1 VGWLYLNRFHLQHAV
16 RLKKALIL
24 AYDFPP
30 YNSIGGQRPYA
41 WLQHFKEFGIEPI
54 VVTRHWDLPINS
66 PEDCYLPSI
75 HRSVET
81 ETTDYGTIIRVP
93 FNPNLRD
100 RLISRTG
107 IFASLARKA
116 LSLAQLL
123 TEHSFAFFD
132 NKRTLYEGARQYL
145 AKNKVDVIIATGE
158 PFILF
163 SYTCR
168 LSKEFGTPWIGDY
181 RDGWSTNY
189 NMSFVGIA
197 GKFQHWLMNQIE
209 KKTASTST
217 LLTTA
222 APSFSEEIAALVGRN
237 SDDIPVIYNGY
248 FEEKFK
254 DLDNV
259 PLKQKFSIAH
269 AGTLYSFQRVET
281 FLNGF
286 NLFLEQYPSAEIEV
300 TFYGLNFY
308 PAQIARVKAASGK
321 AEVVF
326 TDKMPH
332 DEILKE
338 LASSHIQLLL
348 ATPEKHQIYAKV
360 FDYIATG
367 RPILMVENDN
377 GPLEEILE
385 NRENATVLSSAEF
398 VAQYLNHVY
407 FNPDL
412 QATIMNTDNTFTRRN
427 QTRRFAELILKTIE

>member
-1 VGWLYLNRFHLQHAV
+1 MQQAV

-41 WLQHFKEFGIEPI
+41 WLQHFKEFGIEPV
-54 VVTRHWDLPINS
+54 VVTRHWDVPINK
-66 PEDCYLPSI
+66 PEDCYLPSTN
-75 HRSVET
+75 RVVET
-81 ETTDYGTIIRVP
+81 EEIANGTIIRVP

-100 RLISRTG
+100 GLIAKSG
-107 IFASLARKA
+107 AFASVLRKV

-123 TEHSFAFFD
+123 TEHSFPFLD
-132 NKRTLYEGARQYL
+132 NKRTLYEGARAYL
-145 AKNKVDVIIATGE
+145 SENKVDVIIATGE

-163 SYTCR
+163 TYAYN
-168 LSKEFGTPWIGDY
+168 LSKEFGIPWIGDY

-189 NMSFVGIA
+189 NINAEGIS
-197 GKFQHWLMNQIE
+197 GKIQHWAMERAERSAIP
-209 KKTASTST
+209 SSV

-222 APSFSEEIAALVGRN
+222 APSLSRDIAPLVHREVEELH
-237 SDDIPVIYNGY
+237 VIYNGY

-254 DLDNV
+254 GLDSV
-259 PLKQKFSIAH
+259 PLKKKFSIAH
-269 AGTLYSFQRVET
+269 GGTLYSFQRVET
-281 FLNGF
+281 FLQGL
-286 NLFLEQYPSAEIEV
+286 NLFLNQNPTAEVEV
-300 TFYGLNFY
+300 TFYGLNFF
-308 PAQIARVKAASGK
+308 PSQIARIKAAAGK
-321 AEVVF
+321 AKIKF

-377 GPLEEILE
+377 GPLEEILTK
-385 NRENATVLSSAEF
+385 RENAAIHSSAEA
-398 VAQYLNHVY
+398 VANYLQESY
-407 FNPDL
+407 FNPNKQL
-412 QATIMNTDNTFTRRN
+412 TIANTDDTFTRRK
-427 QTRRFAELILKTIE
+427 QTRRFAELILKAIE